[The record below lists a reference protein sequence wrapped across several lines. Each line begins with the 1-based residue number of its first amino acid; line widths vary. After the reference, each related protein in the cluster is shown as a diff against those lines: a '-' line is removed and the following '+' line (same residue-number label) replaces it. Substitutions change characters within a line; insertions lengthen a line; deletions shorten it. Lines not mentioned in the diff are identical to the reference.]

1 MANQA
6 TEVPEDV
13 GKMLTLT
20 HNFAKHMIVPGEAA
34 VVHRHVV
41 VHGKTSL
48 NKTDLL
54 ILSVAEAA
62 RVMAEDTKNMTIV
75 EIGTEFAR
83 IKLDGLSN
91 GDLGE
96 ILGAGKWK
104 ELFDARAARIDHL
117 VSKPADASLVALLG
131 KRLNVKTVTPNT
143 QIRQNRFPA
152 VKLRV
157 DRNIYSHLSNY

>member
-6 TEVPEDV
+6 TEVAGDV

-20 HNFAKHMIVPGEAA
+20 HNFAKHTIVPGEAA

-41 VHGKTSL
+41 VNGKTSL

-54 ILSVAEAA
+54 ILSVPDAA

-75 EIGTEFAR
+75 EIGTEYAR

-91 GDLGE
+91 GDLGK

-104 ELFDARAARIDHL
+104 ELFDDRAARVDH
-117 VSKPADASLVALLG
+117 VTSRPADASLIALLG
-131 KRLNVKTVTPNT
+131 KRRPARGKVWRVGVGGGGG
-143 QIRQNRFPA
+143 IRR
-152 VKLRV
+152 
-157 DRNIYSHLSNY
+157 

>member
-41 VHGKTSL
+41 VNGKTSL

-62 RVMAEDTKNMTIV
+62 RVMAEDTKKMRTNSCGMTLSV
-75 EIGTEFAR
+75 ESR
-83 IKLDGLSN
+83 HSQCY
-91 GDLGE
+91 
-96 ILGAGKWK
+96 
-104 ELFDARAARIDHL
+104 
-117 VSKPADASLVALLG
+117 VSKTTSGSKLTACYEFRRFLLDRVHEALS
-131 KRLNVKTVTPNT
+131 REHDKTGSRSEQTT
-143 QIRQNRFPA
+143 A
-152 VKLRV
+152 V
-157 DRNIYSHLSNY
+157 